1 MTTRSELEKSVAELF
16 FGITL
21 GAFVSFFVVFVGLFA
36 TLSEGYTELLEWPN
50 MLIFVAVPA
59 FVFWLFGRKSKWSW
73 EVDGRFPLL
82 IGVAAGMT
90 WAYCILERDYGEKEL
105 LYCGYISPIEKSC
118 VVHVRK
124 QGNYYYIRSVAYL
137 PDMGEKP
144 VEHFVYDQEG
154 IDSHEFKFDSFGCI
168 LFDHVRFNEDSPL
181 SSSTDESW
189 PDYTV
194 YLVTKVEE
202 LKNDPISDEDVA
214 IMRAHLRS
222 DAPLPVIN
230 RRAYMKSKYD
240 GWTGSGK
247 AVRQLLEG
255 SQQWRD

>member
-1 MTTRSELEKSVAELF
+1 MTTRSKLEKSVAELF
-16 FGITL
+16 FGITW
-21 GAFVSFFVVFVGLFA
+21 GAFVSFFVVFVGLWA
-36 TLSEGYTELLEWPN
+36 IMSEGYTELLEWPN
-50 MLIFVAVPA
+50 MFIFIAVPA
-59 FVFWLFGRKSKWSW
+59 FVFWLFGRKSKWNW

-82 IGVAAGMT
+82 IGITAGMA
-90 WAYCILERDYGEKEL
+90 WAYYVLERDYSKKEL

-124 QGNYYYIRSVAYL
+124 QENYYYIRSVTYL
-137 PDMGEKP
+137 PDKGEKP
-144 VEHFVYDQEG
+144 VELIVYDQEV

-168 LFDHVRFNEDSPL
+168 SFDHVRFDKDSSLP
-181 SSSTDESW
+181 SSTDESW

-202 LKNDPISDEDVA
+202 LENNPISDEGVA

-222 DAPLPVIN
+222 DAPLSVIK

-240 GWTGSGK
+240 GWTGSGDVK
-247 AVRQLLEG
+247 G
-255 SQQWRD
+255 IYH